1 LLKNIFSRKC
11 YLFNQGEHPNEF
23 FNKNFAARLGAGV
36 YGFHG
41 SQFSGPEAG
50 VSVTMNGGATKYQET
65 GQKESAYGG
74 SSLGFRLHGGYGF
87 DIAKDTVVL
96 IGFDYNA
103 TDIAAGTAS
112 GNSLKIKNSWSL
124 SAAPSMLL
132 NDKTL
137 AYVKLSYEAGKLV
150 SSSDSDEESIS
161 GIGYGVGLRAEINKT
176 TFLQTEIK
184 QVKYDKSIQVVLI
197 SPPLPQWAA

>member
-1 LLKNIFSRKC
+1 MNSLIKTSLLGLALVSTASMAA
-11 YLFNQGEHPNEF
+11 
-23 FNKNFAARLGAGV
+23 NFA
-36 YGFHG
+36 
-41 SQFSGPEAG
+41 GPEVGA
-50 VSVTMNGGATKYQET
+50 SVTMNGGATKYQET

-124 SAAPSMLL
+124 SAAPGMLL

-137 AYVKLSYEAGKLV
+137 AYVKLSYEAGKFNSGASSIKVDQSV
-150 SSSDSDEESIS
+150 S
-161 GIGYGVGLRAEINKT
+161 GFGYGAGLRTEINKT
-176 TFLQTEIK
+176 TFLETEIK
-184 QVKYDKSIQVVLI
+184 QVNYKKFTKSSFDITPSATVGSVGVVFKF
-197 SPPLPQWAA
+197 